1 MCFLSKAPS
10 SPPLI
15 DADYNHHGSNSSGGG
30 NSDDKP
36 LLHTGDVGLHV
47 DVEVMYLSS
56 TLLLLGSREDRE
68 GAREC
73 VMRNMCTDVRDES

>member
-1 MCFLSKAPS
+1 
-10 SPPLI
+10 
-15 DADYNHHGSNSSGGG
+15 
-30 NSDDKP
+30 
-36 LLHTGDVGLHV
+36 V

-73 VMRNMCTDVRDES
+73 VMRNMCTDVRDEL